1 MKFGKYLE
9 SKARPEWRAYYM
21 DYKRLKDLIKT
32 AAEEAAAA
40 AGGLVPDFSPRTTSL
55 TVARNGGPGGRRN
68 AEEAFY
74 EALEGEVAKVNK
86 FTVGQVS
93 ALKKRLKALVVRA
106 NAAAAGRPPPV
117 GSGRPP
123 LPPSGGGGDVEAGG
137 GAGSAGLSTSAPPL
151 SFSAGTSPAGAPEPV
166 GPLLEEA
173 KAVGDEFLALEKYVN
188 LNYLGF
194 HKILKKHDKN
204 LPHAPCQQF
213 YVAHLHH
220 QPWVQGNYSG
230 LLVQLSSVYAALR
243 GDASGTKNEDA
254 SQGFVR
260 STTKYWVRTADVS
273 AVKHAI
279 LQHLPVFQYNA
290 PPVAGSGSGGGAG
303 PSGAGEVSD
312 APDPGDAQLINST
325 YLDNSSME
333 LYHGRLDKRP
343 GAIAV
348 RVRWYGDGAPRT
360 AFVER
365 KTHRESWKGEE
376 SVKERFALP
385 AGRVFPF
392 LTGEY
397 GAADAA
403 ADLRA
408 AGKRE
413 EEVSKFVALFEEVA
427 AQVDAKQLAPVL
439 RTQYQRTA
447 FQIPYDSSVRIS
459 LDTNLVM
466 MKENPDD
473 GPGCL
478 ESGRWFRDPAL
489 PVPRTEITRFPHAV
503 LEVKLSL
510 PEGTAAPA
518 WVTDLLESGYL
529 TEVHKFSKFMHG
541 SATLLP
547 DLVQAVPYWVDD
559 ESVRPSMLASA
570 PVAVPG
576 SGVRAGREA
585 CGVPA
590 ASAAAAA
597 AAAANKPRRRAGWA
611 DEGELSHPLLGDAP
625 TLQLLPGPGEGPG
638 GRRPASASSTRSRL
652 AGWVDS
658 YFGSRAADAAAGAAA
673 APLPSLAGL
682 DAPLL
687 ARTVPMRIEPK
698 TFLANERTFLS
709 WLHMA
714 VTIGSIAAAL
724 LGFAGAEAAKA
735 AKAGAAGAHAARFV
749 EVIALLLLPV
759 SVLMCAYALFV
770 FVWRSRAIAR
780 KQVGYIDDR
789 YGPLGLAAV
798 VVAAL
803 SAILLVSLID
813 LVHTLAPPPGPPP
826 PPPPPA
832 STRLAGALAAAVAAG
847 PPAPPSLATSLAARA
862 VSAEGFAVF
871 NAAFNGVV
879 G

>member
-9 SKARPEWRAYYM
+9 SKARPEWRAHYM
-21 DYKRLKDLIKT
+21 DYKTLKDLIK
-32 AAEEAAAA
+32 AATEEVAATS
-40 AGGLVPDFSPRTTSL
+40 GGLPDFSPRTTSL
-55 TVARNGGPGGRRN
+55 TVARPIAGRRSS
-68 AEEAFY
+68 EEAFY
-74 EALEGEVAKVNK
+74 EALEAEVSKVNK

-93 ALKKRLKALVVRA
+93 GLKKRLKALMLRA
-106 NAAAAGRPPPV
+106 NAAAAGRPPPPALA
-117 GSGRPP
+117 GS
-123 LPPSGGGGDVEAGG
+123 LPTSSPAAGGGDLEAGG
-137 GAGSAGLSTSAPPL
+137 GAGSLGVAS
-151 SFSAGTSPAGAPEPV
+151 SPSSSAPEPLA
-166 GPLLEEA
+166 GLLAEA

-220 QPWVQGNYSG
+220 QPWVQGNYSA

-243 GDASGTKNEDA
+243 GDTAGTRNEDA

-279 LQHLPVFQYNA
+279 LQHLPVFQYATEA
-290 PPVAGSGSGGGAG
+290 PAGGGA
-303 PSGAGEVSD
+303 SGSEVAE
-312 APDPGDAQLINST
+312 APEPGDAQLINST

-348 RVRWYGDGAPRT
+348 RVRWYGDGSPRVC
-360 AFVER
+360 FVER

-385 AGRVFPF
+385 EGQVFPF

-397 GAADAA
+397 SAVDAA
-403 ADLRA
+403 TDLRA
-408 AGKRE
+408 TGKKE
-413 EEVSKFVALFEEVA
+413 EEVAKFVALFEEVA

-447 FQIPYDSSVRIS
+447 FQIPYDSTVRVS

-466 MKENPDD
+466 LKENPDD
-473 GPGCL
+473 GPPCL
-478 ESGRWFRDPAL
+478 EAGRWFRDPAL
-489 PVPRTEITRFPHAV
+489 PVSRTEVTRFPHAV

-510 PEGTAAPA
+510 PEGQAAPG

-570 PVAVPG
+570 PVPIVG
-576 SGVRAGREA
+576 GGGGRL
-585 CGVPA
+585 PP
-590 ASAAAAA
+590 AAAAA
-597 AAAANKPRRRAGWA
+597 ASPKPRRRAGWA
-611 DEGELSHPLLGDAP
+611 EESHDLHHPLLGDAP
-625 TLQLLPGPGEGPG
+625 TLQLLPPAPGMG
-638 GRRPASASSTRSRL
+638 GRAYGNGGGANAPKSRFG
-652 AGWVDS
+652 AWVDT
-658 YFGSRAADAAAGAAA
+658 YFGSRAADARG
-673 APLPSLAGL
+673 PLPSLTGL

-735 AKAGAAGAHAARFV
+735 AKTGAAGAHAARLV

-759 SVLMCAYALFV
+759 AVLMCAYALFV
-770 FVWRSRAIAR
+770 FVWRSRAISR

-798 VVAAL
+798 VVTAL
-803 SAILLVSLID
+803 SAILVVSLLD
-813 LVHTLAPPPGPPP
+813 AVAPPPGPPP
-826 PPPPPA
+826 PGPPPPGPHSLSLSA
-832 STRLAGALAAAVAAG
+832 ALAAAAVRAAAAST
-847 PPAPPSLATSLAARA
+847 PPPFADRL
-862 VSAEGFAVF
+862 VSAEGFAAF
-871 NAAFNGVV
+871 NAAFNGL